1 VTTPRVAEG
10 LNHGLHSLFSRDEQL
25 YLIGE
30 DLLDPYGGAFKVTK
44 GLSSQYPDRVLATPL
59 SEGGLI
65 GVAGGLA
72 LCGNKVIAEIM
83 FGDFAALGFDQVL
96 NFASKSVSMYGHHVP
111 MPLVVRCPVGG
122 NRGYGPTHSQSLQK
136 HFIGIANLVLYELSP
151 FHDPEALLDHALG
164 RGLPGILFED
174 KVLYTRRAFRD
185 GRIDD
190 TFGYEMVGD
199 APGWGHATGT
209 ATGDVV
215 IIAPGGV
222 AHRALEA
229 AASLWTEHSI
239 AAEVL
244 VPGQLYP
251 LDLDPVLPVLRAAGR
266 IAVVEEGTAGGTWGG
281 EVAARLYERMWADL
295 KQPVLQLSSADS
307 IIPTAAHLEQSVLLD
322 AGTIVS
328 AVAKATTMD
337 TSASRTRPVATE
349 AADEPVPGGEVGGTP
364 ITTPK
369 LNNNDTTYMLVDW
382 MRAEGD
388 WVEAQEPVVALETSK
403 AIEEILAPEAG
414 YLHQVVPAG
423 EEREVGA
430 VLGHL
435 LPSPAHSQENGQTK
449 PENTGETGKP
459 ETPGVRRLDKTQR
472 ATAAVVTRSHQQI
485 PAAYTVVKAEVGE
498 ALRRLAQVSD
508 QTGATLALADLL
520 VKAIAS
526 AHQDFPVMFG
536 SLPDDEPD
544 TDTVALADAPN
555 VGVTLDTGG
564 ALYVPVVEAAD
575 GRSVSD
581 IADVLMDFRMKA
593 FRGEFTAREL
603 AGGNITLSVNSEPD
617 VVLAVPIVLP
627 PQVCMV
633 CLAGVYPEC
642 RLDEG
647 GAVVERRFVNLGL
660 SYDHRVI
667 NGRDAVQFLSQL
679 KTSLEE
685 DEALSRLLAN

>member
-1 VTTPRVAEG
+1 MTAPRVAET

-25 YLIGE
+25 YLLGE

-44 GLSSQYPDRVLATPL
+44 GLSTEYPDRVLATPL

-96 NFASKSVSMYGHHVP
+96 NFASKSVSMYGRRVP

-136 HFIGIANLVLYELSP
+136 HFVGIPNLVLYELSP
-151 FHDPEALLDHALG
+151 FHNPEELLDHALN
-164 RGLPGILFED
+164 RGVPGVLFED

-185 GRIDD
+185 GSVDD
-190 TFGYEMVGD
+190 TFGYELVGD
-199 APGWGHATGT
+199 APGWAHVTGPT
-209 ATGDVV
+209 TGDVV

-229 AASLWTEHSI
+229 AASLGKDHSI

-266 IAVVEEGTAGGTWGG
+266 IAVVEEGTAGGTWGA
-281 EVAARLYERMWADL
+281 EVATQIYDRMWSDL
-295 KQPVLQLSSADS
+295 TQPVLRLSSADS
-307 IIPTAAHLEQSVLLD
+307 IIPTATHLEQSVLLD
-322 AGTIVS
+322 AATIRAAIADV
-328 AVAKATTMD
+328 TTVD
-337 TSASRTRPVATE
+337 PGPPGAPPVDPP
-349 AADEPVPGGEVGGTP
+349 ADGTP

-369 LNNNDTTYMLVDW
+369 LNNNDTTYMLVEW

-388 WVEAQEPVVALETSK
+388 WVEAQDPVVALETSK
-403 AIEEILAPEAG
+403 AIEEVLAPEAG
-414 YLHQVVPAG
+414 YLHQVVPVG

-435 LPSPAHSQENGQTK
+435 LPSPAQPQEAPK
-449 PENTGETGKP
+449 PAPRDNVRP
-459 ETPGVRRLDKTQR
+459 EQRRLDKAQR
-472 ATAAVVTRSHQQI
+472 GTAAVVTRSHREI

-498 ALRRLAQVSD
+498 ALRRLEELSD
-508 QTGATLALADLL
+508 QTGATVDLVDLL

-526 AHQDFPVMFG
+526 AHPDFPLMFG
-536 SLPDDEPD
+536 SLSDDE
-544 TDTVALADAPN
+544 TVALASVPN
-555 VGVTLDTGG
+555 VGVTLDTGQ
-564 ALYVPVVEAAD
+564 ALYVPVVEAAGD
-575 GRSVSD
+575 RSVSD

-593 FRGEFTAREL
+593 FRGEFAAREL
-603 AGGNITLSVNSEPD
+603 AGGNITLSINTDPD
-617 VVLAVPIVLP
+617 VLLVVPIVLS

-633 CLAGVYPEC
+633 SLAGVYPEC
-642 RLDEG
+642 RLDDG
-647 GAVVERRFVNLGL
+647 GAVVQRRCVNIGL

-667 NGRDAVQFLSQL
+667 NGRDAVQFLTQV
-679 KTSLEE
+679 KTFLEDE
-685 DEALSRLLAN
+685 EALSRLLSD